1 LKFGP
6 EIALVFFYF
15 LVIVLIIQRMPF
27 FKIKTL
33 PKNFLISIFTIK
45 VVAGIAL
52 AFIYTKYYPN
62 RNEADIFKYFD
73 DSKYLHDAF
82 WTEPKDFFKMMFGF
96 GNDTEY
102 FTTEYY
108 SKMNNWFRVYESNI
122 YNDSHTIIRFNAL
135 LRFFSFGVYHVHTV
149 IMCFLSLIG
158 LVAFYKAVYSEFKNK
173 ERILAFIL
181 FLVPSLLFWSSG
193 VLKEGLLIFG
203 IGVLI
208 YCCFEFFKGNFKW
221 YYFPLMAIVLFL
233 LLFLKIYALMLLI
246 PCLFSYWLIQKLNY
260 KFIVLV
266 YFSSFTIATLLAV
279 NFHFVKKDYNML
291 EIITYKQHDFIKHA
305 EFLRSGSVVKIDPI
319 EPNLTSFIL
328 HAPESLFITFFRPF
342 FFESTNP
349 LMIISG
355 LENLFLFLLLIFVLI
370 YRDKLNNSQ
379 KNLLYFLLFFSI
391 TMYILVGLVTPVM
404 GAMVRY
410 KVPALM
416 TLVTAFVLIGNWKN
430 LLNNYP
436 KLKKRL
442 KIGV

>member
-1 LKFGP
+1 MKFGP

-15 LVIVLIIQRMPF
+15 LVIVVIIQRMPF
-27 FKIKTL
+27 FKIKAL
-33 PKNFLISIFTIK
+33 PKNFLISIFTLK
-45 VVAGIAL
+45 VVAGITL

-82 WTEPKDFFKMMFGF
+82 WSEPKDFFKMMIGY

-158 LVAFYKAVYSEFKNK
+158 LVAFYKAVFSEFKNK
-173 ERILAFIL
+173 ERILAFIV

-221 YYFPLMAIVLFL
+221 YYFPMIAIVLFL

-246 PCLFSYWLIQKLNY
+246 PCLFSYWLIQKLKY
-260 KFIVLV
+260 KFIALV
-266 YFSSFTIATLLAV
+266 YFSSFTLATLFAI
-279 NFHFVKKDYNML
+279 NFHLVKKDYNIL
-291 EIITYKQHDFIKHA
+291 EIITFKQHDFIKHA
-305 EFLRSGSVVKIDPI
+305 EVLGSGSVVKIDPV

-342 FFESTNP
+342 IFESTNP

-355 LENLFLFLLLIFVLI
+355 LENLFLFLLLFSVII

-391 TMYILVGLVTPVM
+391 TMYVLVGLVTPVM

-436 KLKKRL
+436 KLKKRF
-442 KIGV
+442 KIEG